1 MSAKASMKEDNDEV
15 GLSQGQEKEEEAE
28 LIRRQ

>member
-1 MSAKASMKEDNDEV
+1 MKEDNDEV